1 MIVNDDDHPLRM
13 NKLHSD
19 VLKDKF
25 SLSTR
30 VLARDIGCLMELSD
44 MDIGNEMMIN
54 RLISIL
60 RRNGYYTVG
69 DIASASE
76 KEIRLIKHVGEQSL
90 TMLMDLLGALSESEE
105 LVTASNSKRK

>member
-1 MIVNDDDHPLRM
+1 MVANDNDHPLGM
-13 NKLHSD
+13 NKPHSD
-19 VLKDKF
+19 VLKDSL

-44 MDIGNEMMIN
+44 MSIGNEMMIN

-76 KEIRLIKHVGEQSL
+76 KQIRLIKHVGEQTLS
-90 TMLMDLLGALSESEE
+90 MLLELLRALSESEE
-105 LVTASNSKRK
+105 LISASGNKRR

>member
-1 MIVNDDDHPLRM
+1 MIVNDYDHPLRI

-19 VLKDKF
+19 VLKDKL

-44 MDIGNEMMIN
+44 RGIGNEMMIN

-76 KEIRLIKHVGEQSL
+76 KQIRLIKHVGEQTL
-90 TMLMDLLGALSESEE
+90 TMLLDLLEVLSESGE
-105 LVTASNSKRK
+105 LVSAATSRKK